1 MLGEGMSRDY
11 PKRSYT
17 SPDRMGAFVGVKE
30 GGYTCDLSDIRLG
43 QVQTFDEY
51 APSGV
56 LEAYSLSLSLDALDG
71 Y

>member
-1 MLGEGMSRDY
+1 MIGW
-11 PKRSYT
+11 
-17 SPDRMGAFVGVKE
+17 GAFVGVKE
-30 GGYTCDLSDIRLG
+30 GGYTCDLSDIRLY
-43 QVQTFDEY
+43 QVQTFDEQ

>member
-1 MLGEGMSRDY
+1 MIGW
-11 PKRSYT
+11 
-17 SPDRMGAFVGVKE
+17 GAFVGVKE
-30 GGYTCDLSDIRLG
+30 GGYTYDLSDIRLC

>member
-1 MLGEGMSRDY
+1 MFDEEMGREH
-11 PKRSYT
+11 PKRSCI
-17 SPDRMGAFVGVKE
+17 SPARMEAFVGVKE
-30 GGYTCDLSDIRLG
+30 GGYTYDLSDIRLY